1 MKELDHE
8 VVLILKFS
16 HGYGFNWYL
25 NYHSMSQTY
34 TNRCISL
41 PKSIKI
47 QIQREK
53 KNKGSVI
60 MP

>member
-1 MKELDHE
+1 M
-8 VVLILKFS
+8 VLILKFS

-34 TNRCISL
+34 TNPCISP

-47 QIQREK
+47 HILKEK
-53 KNKGSVI
+53 KNKGNVI